1 MANVLDINQT
11 KTWIAGFEKYFQPDN
26 FLRKTF
32 FGEVIPFTT
41 ESVIMDYR
49 KGTKKMAQFHCIPL
63 KHLEV
68 ETRQYPHAVLSRP
81 VNILRL
87 LFP

>member
-49 KGTKKMAQFHCIPL
+49 KGTKKMAPFVVPGN
-63 KHLEV
+63 
-68 ETRQYPHAVLSRP
+68 TAYPHAVLSRP